1 MWLILVFLSQTM
13 QTSLKGLTLISTPHH
28 TWHWASWMNLIVF
41 SFFKINLFIYFIFG
55 CVGSSL
61 LRAGFLW
68 LRRAGTILCYG
79 VRVSHCS
86 GFSCC
91 GARALGSRASVVA
104 VRRLSSCGSWALECR
119 LSNCG
124 TWASLLRGMWDLP
137 GPGLKPV
144 SPALAGGF
152 FF

>member
-104 VRRLSSCGSWALECR
+104 VPMSHNYRAHVPQL
-119 LSNCG
+119 
-124 TWASLLRGMWDLP
+124 
-137 GPGLKPV
+137 LKPKRLEPV
-144 SPALAGGF
+144 LCDKRSHRNEKPVHRTKE
-152 FF
+152 